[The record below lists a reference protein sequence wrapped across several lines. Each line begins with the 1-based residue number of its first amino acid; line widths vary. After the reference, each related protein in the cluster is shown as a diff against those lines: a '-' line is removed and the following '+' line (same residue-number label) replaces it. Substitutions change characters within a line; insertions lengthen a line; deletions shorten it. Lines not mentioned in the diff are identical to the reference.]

1 MNSFPRSLS
10 RGLVAAG
17 VAGVAALA
25 SLGAQAQAVT
35 LPDAT
40 SQLTAIS
47 TSVGGYATVMFLI
60 AITAVGIMVGVKWI
74 KRGKGAA

>member
-1 MNSFPRSLS
+1 MNMLKKSSAA
-10 RGLVAAG
+10 LVAL
-17 VAGVAALA
+17 VAPLA
-25 SLGAQAQAVT
+25 TFAQTAPV

-40 SQLTAIS
+40 SQLTAIT
-47 TSVGGYATVMFLI
+47 TSITAYAVPMFLI

>member
-1 MNSFPRSLS
+1 MLTKTRVYLATCCAVVS
-10 RGLVAAG
+10 
-17 VAGVAALA
+17 ALFA
-25 SLGAQAQAVT
+25 TTSAFAVPT

-40 SQLTAIS
+40 AELTAIS
-47 TSVGGYATVMFLI
+47 TGITSYSTVMFLI